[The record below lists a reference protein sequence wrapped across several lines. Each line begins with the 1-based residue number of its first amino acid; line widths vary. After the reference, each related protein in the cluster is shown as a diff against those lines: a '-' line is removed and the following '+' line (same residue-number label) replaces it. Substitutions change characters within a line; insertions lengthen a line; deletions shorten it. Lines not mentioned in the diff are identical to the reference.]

1 MECYTD
7 DRSDLVIL
15 GCTGL
20 GMSVSPQFVLLV
32 VERAGGQFRNGN
44 IGWSEVISH
53 ALVPVLGYI
62 LRHSDDIS

>member
-32 VERAGGQFRNGN
+32 VERLQSDIKYRMARCMLETSSAILGFVLIFR
-44 IGWSEVISH
+44 
-53 ALVPVLGYI
+53 
-62 LRHSDDIS
+62 